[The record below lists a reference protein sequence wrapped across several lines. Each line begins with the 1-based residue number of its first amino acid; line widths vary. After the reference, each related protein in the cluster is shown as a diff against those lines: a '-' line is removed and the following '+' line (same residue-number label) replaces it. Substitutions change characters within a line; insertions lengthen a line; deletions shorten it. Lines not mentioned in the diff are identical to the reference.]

1 MTKICLRPLFVLCV
15 AFISSF
21 ISFAQFQ
28 SNENGGRDLA
38 SAQEVLG
45 DVSASHSTNLTSA
58 YLHPSKSN
66 GVHFHHADV
75 ADVEEEET
83 EDEKRSPLFLT
94 NISVFFK
101 ACSYLIASSH
111 ATYITLLH
119 LTDASSAVTTSKCIL
134 FEVFRI

>member
-21 ISFAQFQ
+21 LSFAQFQ
-28 SNENGGRDLA
+28 SNENVGGSLA
-38 SAQEVLG
+38 YAEASSSAP
-45 DVSASHSTNLTSA
+45 SHSNQLSSTFL
-58 YLHPSKSN
+58 LPSK
-66 GVHFHHADV
+66 GDGLHFHHADF
-75 ADVEEEET
+75 ADIEEEET
-83 EDEKRSPLFLT
+83 EDEKRSPVFLT